1 MKPFE
6 PKPDQGNSGAVLA
19 QYEREGEREGGREGG
34 RDCFVLFCF
43 VLFCFL
49 CNLVK
54 RSDAKGPKVPTEFCW
69 AHRRRHRL
77 GSSLIIFVIGL
88 MKYKEF

>member
-1 MKPFE
+1 MR
-6 PKPDQGNSGAVLA
+6 G
-19 QYEREGEREGGREGG
+19 REGGREGEREAG
-34 RDCFVLFCF
+34 IVLFCF

-54 RSDAKGPKVPTEFCW
+54 RSDAKGPKVPTDFCW

-77 GSSLIIFVIGL
+77 GSSLFIFVIGL
-88 MKYKEF
+88 MKYEEF